1 MQQPTTESAGS
12 PQIIQ
17 IEMQIN
23 PEESQSSD

>member
-1 MQQPTTESAGS
+1 MQPPTTERGS

>member
-1 MQQPTTESAGS
+1 MQQPTTDSGL